1 MRNTLIFSKRA
12 KNTHL
17 PPRMVKNALPIPDV
31 RCQGKPRVNGHCEAW
46 TGVEV

>member
-1 MRNTLIFSKRA
+1 MGNTLIFSKSA

-31 RCQGKPRVNGHCEAW
+31 RCQAKPRMNGHCEAW